1 MTRLFNAPADF
12 PEELLEG
19 FVAAYPRHVRAVRGG
34 VVRAGRHD
42 EVAVIAGGGS
52 GHYPAF
58 CGLVGAGLA
67 HGAVVGNL
75 FSSPSA
81 QQAHSV
87 GRAADAGRGVIF
99 SFGNYA
105 GDVMHFG
112 RAAEQLSAEGVR
124 AECVIVTDDIASAS
138 VDEMDKRRGV
148 AGDLVVFKVMGA
160 AAAEGWDLDDV
171 VRVGR
176 HANDRTRSLGV
187 AFSGCT
193 MPGAREPLFAV
204 PEGMMSVGL
213 GIHGE
218 PGIYDIEIPT
228 ADGLAELFVS
238 SLLSERPAGHD
249 GRVAVVLNGLGTVKY
264 EELFVVFRRVH
275 RLLSDAGLTVV
286 DPDVGELCTSLDMG
300 GASLTLVWL
309 DDELERLWTA
319 GANAPAYRKGNLP
332 QDAAGPAVGEAP
344 GEIERGPAVPLATAQ
359 SQELAAR
366 VHSLLGVLAETLVEA
381 ADELGRLDAIAGDG
395 DHGIGMERGSRAALA
410 AATTALHAGAGAG
423 TLLQSAGEAW
433 SDKAG
438 GTSGM
443 LWGVALGALGETIG
457 DRHGPD
463 AQRVADGV
471 ADARAQIMAV
481 GKAELGDKTLVDA
494 LVPFSETLSAHIAER
509 MPLVDAWAA
518 AAASATAAAE
528 ATAALSPR
536 RGRARPLAHKSIGT
550 PDPGAVSLALITRRI
565 GAALAVASDTPAE
578 QN

>member
-19 FVAAYPRHVRAVRGG
+19 FVAAYPQHVRAVRGG
-34 VVRAGRHD
+34 VVRATTHS

-87 GRAADAGRGVIF
+87 ARAAERGKGVIF

-112 RAAEQLSAEGVR
+112 SAASQLRTEGIP

-138 VDEMDKRRGV
+138 VDEISKRRGV

-160 AAAEGWDLDDV
+160 AAAEGYDFDEV
-171 VRVGR
+171 VRAGR

-193 MPGAREPLFAV
+193 MPGASEPLFTV

-218 PGIYDIEIPT
+218 PGIYDVEIPT
-228 ADGLAELFVS
+228 ANGLAELFVEK
-238 SLLSERPAGHD
+238 LLDETPEVHS
-249 GRVAVVLNGLGTVKY
+249 GRVAVILNGLGTVKY

-275 RLLSDAGLTVV
+275 QLLADHGLTIVE
-286 DPDVGELCTSLDMG
+286 PDVGELCTSLDMG
-300 GASLTLVWL
+300 GVSLTLVWL
-309 DDELERLWTA
+309 DEELERLWTA
-319 GANAPAYRKGNLP
+319 GADTPAYRKGRLGASAAAEIDAIVHEDSERTIDELP
-332 QDAAGPAVGEAP
+332 PASAESQAL
-344 GEIERGPAVPLATAQ
+344 AVEVDVLLAVIAD
-359 SQELAAR
+359 
-366 VHSLLGVLAETLVEA
+366 TLVEA
-381 ADELGRLDAIAGDG
+381 AEELGRLDAIAGDG
-395 DHGIGMERGSRAALA
+395 DHGIGMERGSRAARA
-410 AATTALHAGAGAG
+410 AAAQALEAGAGAG
-423 TLLQSAGEAW
+423 TLLRVAGEAW

-443 LWGVALGALGETIG
+443 LWGLALAAVGSALGDELGG
-457 DRHGPD
+457 D
-463 AQRVADGV
+463 AARVAAGVDG
-471 ADARAQIMAV
+471 ARERIMTV
-481 GKAELGDKTLVDA
+481 GKAQIGDKTLVDA
-494 LVPFSETLSAHIAER
+494 LVPFAATLGAR
-509 MPLVDAWAA
+509 VDAGDSLLVAWDAAA
-518 AAASATAAAE
+518 AAASAAAD

-536 RGRARPLAHKSIGT
+536 LGRARPLAHKSVGT
-550 PDPGAVSLALITRRI
+550 PDPGAVSLALIARRV
-565 GAALAVASDTPAE
+565 GGALAQRAAQNTAE
-578 QN
+578 